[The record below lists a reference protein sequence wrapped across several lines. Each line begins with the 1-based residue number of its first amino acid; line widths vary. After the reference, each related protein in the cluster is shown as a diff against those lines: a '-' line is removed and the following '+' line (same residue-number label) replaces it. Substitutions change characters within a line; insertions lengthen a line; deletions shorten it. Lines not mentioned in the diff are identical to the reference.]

1 LICLHGKEYNEQN
14 SEDRDDEWDL
24 GQLISAT
31 GLLVDF
37 MIT

>member
-1 LICLHGKEYNEQN
+1 MVTTHIF
-14 SEDRDDEWDL
+14 DDLYGTSSFIIDDL